1 MINQTFRIDVVDLK
15 FNTLKRNHHRQTSP
29 LYVGGSK
36 SLENLIRY
44 FPSDD
49 VSDIQVMVVDSRLV
63 DVNID
68 NTQGGEEGNGS
79 V

>member
-1 MINQTFRIDVVDLK
+1 MDLK
-15 FNTLKRNHHRQTSP
+15 FFSLKRNHHRQTSP

-44 FPSDD
+44 ISSDD
-49 VSDIQVMVVDSRLV
+49 VPDIQVMVVNILYSRIV